1 MKILVVGGGGF
12 LGAEIVTNLIESGF
26 EVKSLSRNVSSTLP
40 CEQFIADIQ
49 NPDSYKN
56 ILSAWL
62 PEVVIQAA
70 WVTDQ
75 KIYRMSAL
83 NSSYM
88 NATLKLAEHSY
99 FLGTRHF
106 ITLGTSAEYGIP
118 TEPCNSLITPVSPV
132 DIYGRLK
139 LQTLDKLKEISEK
152 FSSRLS
158 WARIFQAY
166 GRNQDSA
173 RLIPFATRELI
184 AGRSVRV
191 TNPDKILD
199 WISSRDIAS
208 ALIYAINRPL
218 NQIFDVGTAKPI
230 SVIETLQTLATLLN
244 VDSQL
249 LKIERNIFSAEERV
263 SVVVS
268 KESPLFR
275 EKWSP
280 QDDLIS
286 GLNWTL
292 SK

>member
-1 MKILVVGGGGF
+1 MRILVVGGGGF
-12 LGAEIVTNLIESGF
+12 LGAEIVKKLIECGF
-26 EVKSLSRNVSSTLP
+26 DVKSFSRNMSSKLL
-40 CEQFIADIQ
+40 CEHFVADIQ
-49 NPDSYKN
+49 NPDSYKK
-56 ILSAWL
+56 ILSSWL

-75 KIYRMSAL
+75 KIYRTSSL

-88 NATLKLAEHSY
+88 NATLKLAELSY
-99 FLGTRHF
+99 SSGTRHF

-118 TEPCNSLITPVSPV
+118 TEPCNSLSTRVSPV
-132 DIYGRLK
+132 DIYGRFK
-139 LQTLDKLKEISEK
+139 LQTLDKLKQISNK
-152 FSSRLS
+152 FSGRLS

-173 RLIPFATRELI
+173 RLIPFATRELMS
-184 AGRSVRV
+184 GRSLKVA
-191 TNPDKILD
+191 NPDKVLD

-208 ALIYAINRPL
+208 ALIYAIKRPL
-218 NQIFDVGTAKPI
+218 NQIFDIGTAKPI
-230 SVIETLQTLATLLN
+230 SVIETLQTLANLLN

-249 LKIERNIFSAEERV
+249 LKIERNIFSAEEKY